1 MTDKETENALKAH
14 TVKNSAVPPFELDFT
29 QKVSEDN
36 GRAKV
41 AKKVI
46 ANVKNIGSTST
57 AIDLI
62 TKSKAGGDYEQTFGR
77 QYDSDTGNSVGAGTT
92 AIIESTQ
99 DFPYP
104 VVRFEDDGSGEE
116 IEVEVTVIQT

>member
-46 ANVKNIGSTST
+46 ANVKNVGSTST
-57 AIDLI
+57 DIDLI
-62 TKSKAGGDYEQTFGR
+62 TKSKSGDYEQTFG
-77 QYDSDTGNSVGAGTT
+77 QEYDSNTGNTVTSGSSI
-92 AIIESTQ
+92 IIESTQ
-99 DFPYP
+99 DLPYTI
-104 VVRFEDDGSGEE
+104 VRFEDDGSDEE
-116 IEVEVTVIQT
+116 IEVEVTVIHT

>member
-1 MTDKETENALKAH
+1 MTDKEIENALKAH

-29 QKVSEDN
+29 QRVNSGN

-46 ANVKNIGSTST
+46 ANVKNVGSTST
-57 AIDLI
+57 DIDLI
-62 TKSKAGGDYEQTFGR
+62 TKSKAGDYEQTFGR
-77 QYDSDTGNSVGAGTT
+77 QYDSDTANTIGSGST

-99 DFPYP
+99 DIPYP
-104 VVRFEDDGSGEE
+104 IIRFEDDGSGEE